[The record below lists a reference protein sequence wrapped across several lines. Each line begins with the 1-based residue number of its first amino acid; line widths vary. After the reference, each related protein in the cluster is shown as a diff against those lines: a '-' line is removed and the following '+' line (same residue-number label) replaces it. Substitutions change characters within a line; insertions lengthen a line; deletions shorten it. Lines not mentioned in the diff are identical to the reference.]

1 MLKILIHLIQNSI
14 RLTVRQ
20 FSKFLKDHRAVSAL
34 EFAIV
39 FPIAFT
45 SMFAVIEVARYHY
58 INSKLHEVVR
68 SVSRDQQAVFNKEE
82 RESLNSAKIHADFNT
97 EIEDYFGTEIS
108 LDDVNLE
115 IKVYDNVSDYVDGI
129 AIAGENV
136 VGQASQ
142 LVVYQVTYNW
152 QSITPYIDAL
162 LSDEI
167 KTLKVLKIIQNEP

>member
-1 MLKILIHLIQNSI
+1 VLKILIHLIQNSI
-14 RLTVRQ
+14 RLTVGQ
-20 FSKFLKDHRAVSAL
+20 FSKFLKDIRAVSAL

-68 SVSRDQQAVFNKEE
+68 SVARDQQAVFNKEE
-82 RESLNSAKIHADFNT
+82 REALNSAKIHADFNT
-97 EIEDYFGTEIS
+97 EIGDYFGTEIS

-115 IKVYDNVSDYVDGI
+115 IRVYDNVSDYVDGI

-152 QSITPYIDAL
+152 QSITPYIDSL